1 MNKKK
6 RIWVISAVAVLLLV
20 LGIVGKKQ
28 GWWGQTDEE
37 LVVEVGKVESQ
48 TIIETVSAS
57 GRIQPAVEVKI
68 SPEVSGEII
77 ELRVVEGQYVRK
89 GTLLARI
96 NPDLY
101 QSSVGRAE
109 ALVNQSKSGLLQSK
123 AQFVEVQAAYLRSK
137 GLFEQNVLSKAE
149 WESAQRAQQV
159 AELTVKSA
167 EFQVKSAENS
177 LKEARDNLKRT
188 SLIAP
193 MDGTVTGLN
202 VELGERVVGTAQM
215 AGTEL
220 MRISDLTR
228 MEVVVEVNENDIVRV
243 KVGDSAAVK
252 ADAFLGHDFKAV
264 VTEVRNAAN
273 VNAAA
278 GVNQVTNF
286 KVTLEVDPSS
296 YASLVA
302 DYGQQ
307 PLRSG
312 MTATVEVRT
321 KRAEGVL
328 VVPVE
333 AVAVRTDSASAALRE
348 VVFVVDG
355 STVRQVE
362 VSIGIQDDEFI
373 QIIKGL
379 KLGQEVVRG
388 PFDAVSR
395 KLEDGSAVTRA
406 KDE

>member
-1 MNKKK
+1 M
-6 RIWVISAVAVLLLV
+6 ISAVAVLLIV

-37 LVVEVGKVESQ
+37 LAVEVGKVESQ

-167 EFQVKSAENS
+167 ESTRQPQTHELNCANGRHGYRAQRGTRR
-177 LKEARDNLKRT
+177 ARCGNG
-188 SLIAP
+188 ANGGN
-193 MDGTVTGLN
+193 GTYADFGL
-202 VELGERVVGTAQM
+202 
-215 AGTEL
+215 
-220 MRISDLTR
+220 
-228 MEVVVEVNENDIVRV
+228 
-243 KVGDSAAVK
+243 
-252 ADAFLGHDFKAV
+252 
-264 VTEVRNAAN
+264 
-273 VNAAA
+273 
-278 GVNQVTNF
+278 
-286 KVTLEVDPSS
+286 DP
-296 YASLVA
+296 
-302 DYGQQ
+302 YGGSG
-307 PLRSG
+307 RS
-312 MTATVEVRT
+312 
-321 KRAEGVL
+321 
-328 VVPVE
+328 
-333 AVAVRTDSASAALRE
+333 
-348 VVFVVDG
+348 
-355 STVRQVE
+355 Q
-362 VSIGIQDDEFI
+362 
-373 QIIKGL
+373 
-379 KLGQEVVRG
+379 
-388 PFDAVSR
+388 
-395 KLEDGSAVTRA
+395 
-406 KDE
+406 

>member
-1 MNKKK
+1 MSTKK
-6 RIWVISAVAVLLLV
+6 IWWIAGAVVLLLSVGV
-20 LGIVGKKQ
+20 LGKKQ
-28 GWWGQTDEE
+28 GWWGQTAEE
-37 LVVEVGKVESQ
+37 IEVEVAKVERRS
-48 TIIETVSAS
+48 IVESVSAS

-77 ELRVVEGQYVRK
+77 ELRVVEGQFVRR

-101 QSSVGRAE
+101 QSAVGRAE
-109 ALVNQSKSGLLQSK
+109 ALVNQSKSGLLQAR
-123 AQFVEVQAAYLRSK
+123 AQFIEVKAAFARNK
-137 GLFEQNVLSKAE
+137 GLFDQNVLSKAE
-149 WESAQRAQQV
+149 WEAAQRTYEV
-159 AELTVKSA
+159 AELAVKSA

-177 LKEARDNLKRT
+177 LKESRDNLKRT
-188 SLIAP
+188 TLFAP

-220 MRISDLTR
+220 MRISDLSR
-228 MEVVVEVNENDIVRV
+228 MEVVVDVNENDIVRIHS
-243 KVGDSAAVK
+243 GDSAEVK
-252 ADAFLGHDFKAV
+252 VDAFLGHSFKAV

-286 KVTLEVDPSS
+286 KVMLSVVPES
-296 YASLVA
+296 YASLTA
-302 DYGQQ
+302 EYGAQ

-321 KRAEGVL
+321 KRADKAL
-328 VVPVE
+328 AVPVE
-333 AVAVRTDSASAALRE
+333 AVALRGDSTSSETRE
-348 VVFVVDG
+348 VVFVLNG
-355 STVRQVE
+355 STVRQATVTT
-362 VSIGIQDDEFI
+362 GIQDEQFI
-373 QIIKGL
+373 QVVSGL
-379 KLGQEVVRG
+379 KEGEEIVRG

-395 KLEDGSAVTRA
+395 SLEDGKAVTRA
-406 KDE
+406 KVE

>member
-6 RIWVISAVAVLLLV
+6 RIWWIVGAAVVLLV
-20 LGIVGKKQ
+20 VGVVGKKQ
-28 GWWGQTDEE
+28 GWWGNTDE
-37 LVVEVGKVESQ
+37 VISVEVSKVEARN
-48 TIIETVSAS
+48 IIETVSAS

-77 ELRVVEGQYVRK
+77 ELSVVEGQTVAR
-89 GTLLARI
+89 GQVLARI

-101 QSSVGRAE
+101 LSAVGRTE
-109 ALVNQSKSGLLQSK
+109 ALVNQSQSGLLQAK
-123 AQFVEVQAAYLRSK
+123 AQFVEVAATYQRNK

-149 WESAQRAQQV
+149 WEAAQRAYQV
-159 AELTVKSA
+159 AELSVKSA

-188 SLIAP
+188 TLIAP

-220 MRISDLTR
+220 MRISDLRR
-228 MEVVVEVNENDIVRV
+228 MEVVVDVNENDIVRI
-243 KVGDSAAVK
+243 KVGDSADVK
-252 ADAFLGHDFKAV
+252 VDAFLGHKFKAS

-286 KVTLEVDPSS
+286 RVTLEVDPASYSS
-296 YASLVA
+296 LTG
-302 DYGQQ
+302 DYGAQ

-312 MTATVEVRT
+312 MTATVDVRT
-321 KRAEGVL
+321 KIERGVPS
-328 VVPVE
+328 VPVE
-333 AVAVRTDSASAALRE
+333 AVALRSDSTSTDPVE
-348 VVFVVDG
+348 VVFVVEG
-355 STVRQVE
+355 TKVRQARVKT
-362 VSIGIQDDEFI
+362 GIQNEDYI
-373 QIIKGL
+373 QVLSGL
-379 KLGQEVVRG
+379 KPGEEVVRG
-388 PFDAVSR
+388 PFEAVSR
-395 KLEDGSAVTRA
+395 KLEDGDAVERA
-406 KDE
+406 KAE

>member
-1 MNKKK
+1 MNKKQ
-6 RIWVISAVAVLLLV
+6 RIWWIGGAATVALV
-20 LGIVGKKQ
+20 VGVVGKKQ
-28 GWWGQTDEE
+28 GWWGQTDD
-37 LVVEVGKVESQ
+37 VISVEVAEVEARN
-48 TIIETVSAS
+48 IIETVSAS

-77 ELRVVEGQYVRK
+77 ELAVVEGQSVSR
-89 GTLLARI
+89 GQVLARI

-101 QSSVGRAE
+101 LSAVGRTE
-109 ALVNQSKSGLLQSK
+109 ALVNQSQSGLLQAK
-123 AQFVEVQAAYLRSK
+123 AQFVEVTATYQRSK

-149 WESAQRAQQV
+149 WEAAQRAFQV
-159 AELTVKSA
+159 AELAVKSA

-188 SLIAP
+188 TLIAP

-220 MRISDLTR
+220 MRISDLRR
-228 MEVVVEVNENDIVRV
+228 MEVVVDVNENDIVRI
-243 KVGDSAAVK
+243 KVGDSADVK
-252 ADAFLGHDFKAV
+252 VDAFLGHKFKAV

-286 KVTLEVDPSS
+286 RVTLEVDPASYSS
-296 YASLVA
+296 LIA
-302 DYGQQ
+302 DFGTQ

-312 MTATVEVRT
+312 MTATVDVRT
-321 KRAEGVL
+321 KIERGVPS
-328 VVPVE
+328 VPVE
-333 AVAVRTDSASAALRE
+333 AVALRSDSTSTDPVE
-348 VVFVVDG
+348 VVFVLDG
-355 STVRQVE
+355 SSVRQVR
-362 VSIGIQDDEFI
+362 VKTGIQDENYI
-373 QIIKGL
+373 QVVSGL
-379 KLGQEVVRG
+379 AGGEEVVRG

-395 KLEDGSAVTRA
+395 KLEDGDAVERS
-406 KDE
+406 KGE

>member
-6 RIWVISAVAVLLLV
+6 RIWVISAIAVLLIV
-20 LGIVGKKQ
+20 LGLVGKKQ
-28 GWWGQTDEE
+28 GWWGQTDEQ
-37 LVVEVGKVESQ
+37 LAVEVGKVESQ

-101 QSSVGRAE
+101 QSSVGR
-109 ALVNQSKSGLLQSK
+109 VNQSKSGLLQSK

-243 KVGDSAAVK
+243 KVGDSASVK

-286 KVTLEVDPSS
+286 KVTLEVDPAS

-333 AVAVRTDSASAALRE
+333 AVAVRTDSASAAPRE

-355 STVRQVE
+355 SKVRQVE

-373 QIIKGL
+373 QITKGL